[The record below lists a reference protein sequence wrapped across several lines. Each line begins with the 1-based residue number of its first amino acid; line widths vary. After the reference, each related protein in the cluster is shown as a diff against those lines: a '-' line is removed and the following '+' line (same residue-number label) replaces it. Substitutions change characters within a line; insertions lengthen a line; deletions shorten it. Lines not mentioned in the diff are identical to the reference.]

1 MPTRRR
7 STRRYP
13 RSRAARLA
21 IPLAIPMALGLT
33 LGIIL
38 GVSGGAQHTAIQQA
52 AEANVSAAPSGSAPS
67 GSASSAASS
76 SAVAPVPASASPS
89 APATDTANVSC
100 DIIVPAHPLSA
111 TGLATPYQLTGTDGA
126 SPDASGC
133 TMANFG
139 SLGAFVQ
146 ATILDPR
153 TGRLSVYEPLV
164 ITQGTKAA
172 VAPVVPR
179 LPRGAVVT
187 IDFGFNGTNL
197 SQVGASRHALREG
210 NCTDGLGS
218 SIFGQVS
225 FCNGSAFFAAAFRAE
240 RQGKLRVPSAG
251 RSTVT
256 GQACPTTRSFQII
269 DQDQSDNVTSTYLLT
284 GNGQTAQDNQANEG
298 ALPGAQKIN
307 NGSDNLLLDAFV
319 DPALGCRAME
329 APDLSQGGAAGTSQ
343 ALDELQAAR
352 SQGAPVALIPE
363 NDEMVLVNDKFSITK
378 TNLYRAE
385 VGQPA
390 VSRTNNRTS
399 SPASYCQNMINV
411 QAPFIAANQALLTGQ
426 PTPVPGTG
434 DNLYT
439 FMANR
444 LGMSFTNLNCQDFRL
459 HDPVSVTLDGDGAA
473 IAATIDT
480 TRQQATGHGNGRTP
494 GPGQRRGR
502 HHHQY
507 MDPSGM

>member
-1 MPTRRR
+1 
-7 STRRYP
+7 
-13 RSRAARLA
+13 
-21 IPLAIPMALGLT
+21 MALGLT

-38 GVSGGAQHTAIQQA
+38 GVSGGTQHTAIQQA
-52 AEANVSAAPSGSAPS
+52 AANANATASPGA
-67 GSASSAASS
+67 SASAS
-76 SAVAPVPASASPS
+76 ASASPS
-89 APATDTANVSC
+89 ASPSGSASAPAPDADNVSC
-100 DIIVPAHPLSA
+100 DIVVPADPLTA
-111 TGLATPYQLTGTDGA
+111 RGLATPYQLTGTSGQ

-133 TMANFG
+133 TMANFAN
-139 SLGAFVQ
+139 LGAFVQ

-153 TGRLSVYEPLV
+153 TGRISVYEPLV

-197 SQVGASRHALREG
+197 SQVGATGRALRQG
-210 NCTDGLGS
+210 NCTDGLDG

-225 FCNGSAFFAAAFRAE
+225 FCNGRAFFAAAFQAE
-240 RQGKLRVPSAG
+240 RQGKLRVPGAG

-256 GQACPTTRSFQII
+256 GKACPTTRSFQVV

-284 GNGQTAQDNQANEG
+284 PNGQTAQDNQANESTL
-298 ALPGAQKIN
+298 AGAQKIN
-307 NGSDNLLLDAFV
+307 NGSDNLLLDAFI
-319 DPALGCRAME
+319 DPALGCAPMK
-329 APDLSQGGAAGTSQ
+329 APDLSQGGEEGTSQ

-363 NDEMVLVNDKFSITK
+363 NDEMVLVGDQLSLTK

-390 VSRTNNRTS
+390 VSRYNNQWS
-399 SPASYCQNMINV
+399 SPARYCQNMINV
-411 QAPFIAANQALLTGQ
+411 QGPFIAANQALLSGQ
-426 PTPVPGTG
+426 PTPVAGTG
-434 DNLYT
+434 DSLFT

-444 LGMSFTNLNCQDFRL
+444 LGMSFTNLNCQDFGL
-459 HDPVSVTLDGDGAA
+459 TNPVKATLNGDGAA
-473 IAATIDT
+473 VAATIGT
-480 TRQQATGHGNGRTP
+480 TQQKATSNGHGRMP

-502 HHHQY
+502 HHHQF